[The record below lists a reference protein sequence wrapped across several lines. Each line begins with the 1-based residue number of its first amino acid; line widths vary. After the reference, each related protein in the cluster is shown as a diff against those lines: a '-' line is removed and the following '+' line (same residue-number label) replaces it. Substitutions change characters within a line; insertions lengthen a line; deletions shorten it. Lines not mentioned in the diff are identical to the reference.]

1 MSIPSSSLYVCLVW
15 VCVSTSR
22 TGALLTGGVGTFIDR
37 LWRRQMVYEKREK
50 KRIERDEEERTE
62 KAKARRAGLPGWR
75 ARRRGLRGARRDL

>member
-1 MSIPSSSLYVCLVW
+1 MCVW
-15 VCVSTSR
+15 VGVSLSR
-22 TGALLTGGVGTFIDR
+22 TGTLLTGGVGTFIDR

-50 KRIERDEEERTE
+50 KRIERDEEEKVE